1 MTIPTQDPVQDP
13 ISCEEVV
20 RAVWDYL
27 DDEIDIGLKERI
39 REHLEICDHCLGQY
53 NFEGAFLRTVSRVL
67 DDDGDVASLRARIE
81 RAMNETPFLDRL

>member
-1 MTIPTQDPVQDP
+1 MTITTQDP

-53 NFEGAFLRTVSRVL
+53 NFEGAFLRKVSRVL
-67 DDDGDVASLRARIE
+67 DNDGDVASLRARIE
-81 RAMNETPFLDRL
+81 RAMSETPLLDQR

>member
-1 MTIPTQDPVQDP
+1 MSITTQDL

-39 REHLEICDHCLGQY
+39 REHLEICYHCLGQY
-53 NFEGAFLRTVSRVL
+53 DFEGAFLRTVSRVL
-67 DDDGDVASLRARIE
+67 DDDGNLASLRARIE